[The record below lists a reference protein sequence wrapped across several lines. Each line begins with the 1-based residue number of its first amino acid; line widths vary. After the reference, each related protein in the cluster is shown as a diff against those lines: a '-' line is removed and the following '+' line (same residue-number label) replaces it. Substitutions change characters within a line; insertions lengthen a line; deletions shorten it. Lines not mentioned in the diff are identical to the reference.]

1 MKDEITIGVEFVEE
15 CTVVRFKTEASG
27 KHRLA
32 TKKEMNQM
40 LGKGRSMDLLDPC
53 AMRMYPVLEYQ
64 YGDELIET
72 AVDFEEREKQYI
84 PKDNIYRD
92 DFWA

>member
-1 MKDEITIGVEFVEE
+1 
-15 CTVVRFKTEASG
+15 
-27 KHRLA
+27 
-32 TKKEMNQM
+32 M